1 MNAEFFTNDKFKDPS
16 ISRNELD
23 LFTTDF
29 IGRIE
34 NKTNSVL
41 PVPEFTIL
49 VTYYKNFKG
58 SLGKV
63 KVDSMFQIEG
73 TMSREDATDE
83 IMEYVR
89 RKEGVI
95 NDIFPNKGVG
105 YVAFYP
111 AGLTEYHQAT
121 VEGMRDLMTRYLAAA
136 TKYKVEVGQKF
147 VDDVTALIALYDNAR
162 TEQVKEITTNSSSGN
177 TVRNN
182 RKALTMHLTKCLHLI
197 GADTIE
203 KPDEFSS
210 YFNFGLLEVD
220 NNNPGDEGGN
230 IPPVEKK

>member
-1 MNAEFFTNDKFKDPS
+1 MDAQDFTVDKFKNPS

-23 LFTTDF
+23 LFTTDM

-41 PVPEFTIL
+41 PESEFTVL
-49 VTYYKNFKG
+49 VTCHKNFKG

-63 KVDSMFQIEG
+63 KVDSAFQVEG
-73 TMSREDATDE
+73 TISREDATDE
-83 IMEYVR
+83 ILEYVR

-111 AGLTEYHQAT
+111 AGLTEYNQAT
-121 VEGMRDLMTRYLAAA
+121 VEGMRDLMVRYLAAA
-136 TKYKVEVGQKF
+136 TKYKAEVGQKF
-147 VDDVTALIALYDNAR
+147 VDDVNALIALYDNAR
-162 TEQVKEITTNSSSGN
+162 KEQVKDITTNSTSGN

-182 RKALTMHLTKCLHLI
+182 RKALTLHLSKCLHLI
-197 GADTIE
+197 AADTIE
-203 KPDEFSS
+203 KPDEFNS

-220 NNNPGDEGGN
+220 NNKKKKDDGDTPPEG
-230 IPPVEKK
+230 

>member
-1 MNAEFFTNDKFKDPS
+1 MDAQDFTVDKFKNPS

-23 LFTTDF
+23 LFTTDM

-41 PVPEFTIL
+41 PESEFTVL
-49 VTYYKNFKG
+49 VTCHKNFKG

-63 KVDSMFQIEG
+63 KVDSAFQVEG
-73 TMSREDATDE
+73 TISREDATDE
-83 IMEYVR
+83 ILEYVR

-111 AGLTEYHQAT
+111 AGLTEYNQAT
-121 VEGMRDLMTRYLAAA
+121 VEGMRDLMVRYLAAA
-136 TKYKVEVGQKF
+136 TKYKAEVGQKF
-147 VDDVTALIALYDNAR
+147 VDDVNALIALYDNAR
-162 TEQVKEITTNSSSGN
+162 KEQVKDITTNSTSGN

-182 RKALTMHLTKCLHLI
+182 RKALTLHLSKCLHLI
-197 GADTIE
+197 AADTIE
-203 KPDEFSS
+203 KPDEFNS

-220 NNNPGDEGGN
+220 NDKDGVDNGDTPPEG
-230 IPPVEKK
+230 